1 MNQNVKLWL
10 RAANPFT
17 PPRGMA
23 EAQRAARVGAVA
35 LVISAVQ
42 GLASIPQMSGT
53 MARSMDLMTQDG
65 GMPAESQAFTE
76 AVLVA
81 MAPMM
86 VVGMVAFSIL
96 YLVLAVVQWR
106 KMTWVIP
113 AIMLAFLGYSLLSA
127 LSGLVMLG
135 GMMVKLY
142 TVVTVVQ
149 WIIML
154 AMGFVYAAAFRG
166 GRMLDQFETERLN
179 DRHHLPQS
187 EMLDLAQGAG
197 VVAGEGRST
206 DRG

>member
-35 LVISAVQ
+35 LGIGAVQ
-42 GLASIPQMSGT
+42 GLATVPLLPGRMALVRDMMAQGT
-53 MARSMDLMTQDG
+53 DI
-65 GMPAESQAFTE
+65 PAESRAFTE
-76 AVLVA
+76 ALFMA

-86 VVGMVAFSIL
+86 MIGVVAFSIL

-127 LSGLVMLG
+127 LSGFVMLG
-135 GMMVKLY
+135 GGAAKLY
-142 TVVTVVQ
+142 SGVTVVQ
-149 WIIML
+149 WIIMV
-154 AMGFVYAAAFRG
+154 ATAFMHAAAFRG
-166 GRMLDQFETERLN
+166 GRMLEKLKRTY
-179 DRHHLPQS
+179 
-187 EMLDLAQGAG
+187 
-197 VVAGEGRST
+197 
-206 DRG
+206 

>member
-17 PPRGMA
+17 PPRGMI

-35 LVISAVQ
+35 LVIGAVQ
-42 GLASIPQMSGT
+42 GLASIPFMSGA
-53 MARSMDLMTQDG
+53 MDRSMDLMTQGAD
-65 GMPAESQAFTE
+65 MPAESQAFSE
-76 AVLVA
+76 AMITA

-86 VVGMVAFSIL
+86 VIGVVAFSIL

-127 LSGLVMLG
+127 LSGVVMLG
-135 GMMVKLY
+135 GMVMKLY
-142 TVVTVVQ
+142 TVVTFIQ

-154 AMGFVYAAAFRG
+154 ATAFLYVAAFRG
-166 GRMLDQFETERLN
+166 GRMLDQLK
-179 DRHHLPQS
+179 
-187 EMLDLAQGAG
+187 
-197 VVAGEGRST
+197 RSF
-206 DRG
+206 

>member
-1 MNQNVKLWL
+1 MMNQNVKLWL

-35 LVISAVQ
+35 LVIGAVQ
-42 GLASIPQMSGT
+42 GLAAVPLMPGQ
-53 MARSMDLMTQDG
+53 MARSRDLMVLG
-65 GMPAESQAFTE
+65 GDIPAESQAFTE
-76 AVLVA
+76 AMLVA

-86 VVGMVAFSIL
+86 VVGMVAFAIL

-127 LSGLVMLG
+127 LGGLVMLG
-135 GMMVKLY
+135 GAAAKLY

-149 WIIML
+149 WIIMVVT
-154 AMGFVYAAAFRG
+154 AFVYVAAFRG
-166 GRMLDQFETERLN
+166 GRMLDQLK
-179 DRHHLPQS
+179 
-187 EMLDLAQGAG
+187 
-197 VVAGEGRST
+197 RSF
-206 DRG
+206 